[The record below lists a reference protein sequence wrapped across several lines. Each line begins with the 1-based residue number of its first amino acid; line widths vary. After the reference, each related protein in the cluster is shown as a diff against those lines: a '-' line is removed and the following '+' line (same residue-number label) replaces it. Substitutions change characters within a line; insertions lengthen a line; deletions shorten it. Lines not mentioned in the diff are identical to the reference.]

1 MNKNKM
7 LQCVPLIIVL
17 SGIIILISAFFLPYA
32 SANTEYSEWL
42 SNYAEGMYAEE
53 IGMTNGDAIGISP
66 LEFLRM
72 YIYGVSNY
80 SGNNQMI
87 SIICIVIIGLI
98 AIFTLLCTLFAALRK
113 PIPLMVFDILIFVI
127 VLLMKFDFED
137 RGVISN
143 SRYSWG
149 VANYF
154 YFIGIAITFVGA
166 MWLLITKNKAKKMI
180 ITAME
185 GDMK

>member
-1 MNKNKM
+1 
-7 LQCVPLIIVL
+7 
-17 SGIIILISAFFLPYA
+17 
-32 SANTEYSEWL
+32 
-42 SNYAEGMYAEE
+42 
-53 IGMTNGDAIGISP
+53 
-66 LEFLRM
+66 
-72 YIYGVSNY
+72 
-80 SGNNQMI
+80 
-87 SIICIVIIGLI
+87 
-98 AIFTLLCTLFAALRK
+98 
-113 PIPLMVFDILIFVI
+113 MVFDILIFVI